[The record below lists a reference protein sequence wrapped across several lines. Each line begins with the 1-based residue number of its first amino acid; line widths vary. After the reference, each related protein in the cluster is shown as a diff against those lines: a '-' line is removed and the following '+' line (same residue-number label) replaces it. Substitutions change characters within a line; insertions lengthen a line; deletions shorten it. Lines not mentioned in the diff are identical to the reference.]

1 MVPSPS
7 PTTVAKIASFQ
18 SKKFKNND
26 WIYIYII
33 YSIMETFL
41 AGIEI

>member
-7 PTTVAKIASFQ
+7 PTTLAKIASFQ
-18 SKKFKNND
+18 NND

>member
-7 PTTVAKIASFQ
+7 PTTVAKIASLQ
-18 SKKFKNND
+18 KKFKNND

-41 AGIEI
+41 AGI